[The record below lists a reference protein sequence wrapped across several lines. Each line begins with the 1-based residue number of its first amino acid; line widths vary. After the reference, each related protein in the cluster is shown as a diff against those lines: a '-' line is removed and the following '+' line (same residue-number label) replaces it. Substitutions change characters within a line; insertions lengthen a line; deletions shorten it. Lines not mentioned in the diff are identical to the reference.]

1 MPTKK
6 APKLTAEQQALLNA
20 RKAEATA
27 GAPTGPSKDELRAK
41 KEAAKAAI
49 EARKAAEIA
58 EKDAALALELAE
70 KLKVAEKYAE
80 TAASR
85 SEAAAKKAAEE
96 AEQARQ
102 AAANRFEK
110 EAALARRI
118 KAARK
123 ESNRAEKNKGSVVHM
138 IRKGMDGGSRRR
150 RRGVS
155 RHTRRR

>member
-1 MPTKK
+1 MPPKK

-20 RKAEATA
+20 RKAEAAA
-27 GAPTGPSKDELRAK
+27 GAPSGPSKEELKAK
-41 KEAAKAAI
+41 REAAKAAL
-49 EARKAAEIA
+49 EARKAAEEA

-70 KLKVAEKYAE
+70 KLKIAERYAE

-96 AEQARQ
+96 AEEARQ

-110 EAALARRI
+110 EAALAKKI

-123 ESNRAEKNKGSVVHM
+123 EAERAEKNKGSVIHM
-138 IRKGMDGGSRRR
+138 IRKGMDGGSRRH
-150 RRGVS
+150 RRGIS
-155 RHTRRR
+155 RRTRRR